1 MVNIYMQVQKVVNCF
16 YTNNHMGGYFMKK
29 KNPVYI
35 TGHRHPDTD
44 SIASSI
50 AYAFFKKSMGIPT
63 IPCRL
68 GALNAETSYL
78 LDRFG
83 FEAPLLLQDARMKLS
98 EIEMDSPVSITPDT
112 TIYETL
118 QIMQQNNRAYC
129 GVVDDERHLLGM
141 VTKSDVAVVGLD
153 DTARS
158 IDILAHTSSE
168 NIRKTLNGQIL
179 YDDADAV
186 INGKVSIIAMTMP
199 ERLDRYD
206 VEKRIVIVGADT
218 MAQKK
223 CIQLGAGMLII
234 VWADKVDESVIE
246 EAKAHHCPIILS
258 GHGTMNTSRY
268 LYFAPSVERIMKR
281 NPVFFHNHELAEDV
295 GVKMLRN
302 RYRAYPVVDP
312 NDQLVGYIS
321 SYHIMDAPKRKLIL
335 VDHNEFSQ
343 SVNAIEKSEVLEVID
358 HHRINDFSTSQ
369 PVAFRNE
376 IVGSTATIVAT
387 IFRENQIP
395 IPPNL
400 AGLLLGAV
408 LSDTMDFHSPTTTE
422 KDISTANILAAI
434 ADLDIEEFAQ
444 EMFSITSNQDKV
456 SFPDMINQDLKIYDI
471 HSCKLSIS
479 QVIVPSARD
488 TQRDAK
494 EITAA
499 LDRFAQKKY
508 IDLAV
513 LVFTSILEN
522 GSVIYAGG
530 SRAPWAAEA
539 FPNADGSEHTFQENL
554 LSRKQQILPALT
566 SVISE
571 YIGG

>member
-1 MVNIYMQVQKVVNCF
+1 
-16 YTNNHMGGYFMKK
+16 MKK
-29 KNPVYI
+29 KSPVYI

-50 AYAFFKKSMGIPT
+50 AYSFFKKSMGIPT

-68 GALNAETSYL
+68 GSLNAETTYL
-78 LDRFG
+78 LNRFG

-98 EIEMDSPVSITPDT
+98 EIAMDSPVCITPDT
-112 TIYETL
+112 TIYDTL
-118 QIMQQNNRAYC
+118 QVMQESNRAYC
-129 GVVDDERHLLGM
+129 GVVDEEKHLLGM
-141 VTKSDVAVVGLD
+141 VTKSDISVVGLD

-168 NIRKTLNGQIL
+168 NIRKTLNGRIL
-179 YDDADAV
+179 YDDDAAV

-199 ERLDRYD
+199 ERLDCYD

-234 VWADKVDESVIE
+234 VWADSVDDSVIE

-268 LYFAPSVERIMKR
+268 LYFAPSVERIMKQQ
-281 NPVFFHNHELAEDV
+281 PVFFHTNELAEDV
-295 GVKMLRN
+295 GIKMLRN
-302 RYRAYPVVDP
+302 RFRAYPVVDQ
-312 NDQLVGYIS
+312 NEQLVGYIS
-321 SYHIMDAPKRKLIL
+321 RYHIMDAPKRKLIL

-343 SVNAIEKSEVLEVID
+343 SVNAIEKAEVLEVID

-395 IPPNL
+395 IPQNL

-408 LSDTMDFHSPTTTE
+408 LSDTMDFHSPTTTQR
-422 KDISTANILAAI
+422 DISTANILAAI
-434 ADLDIEEFAQ
+434 ADLDIDEFAQ
-444 EMFSITSNQDKV
+444 EMFTVTSNQDKV
-456 SFPDMINQDLKIYDI
+456 SFSDMINQDLKIYDI

-479 QVIVPSARD
+479 QVIVSSARD
-488 TQRDAK
+488 TQRDSR
-494 EITAA
+494 EICVA
-499 LDRFAQKKY
+499 LDRFAQKKR

-530 SRAPWAAEA
+530 SRAPWATEA
-539 FPNADGSEHTFQENL
+539 FPNPDGSDHSFQEGL

-566 SVISE
+566 SIITE

>member
-1 MVNIYMQVQKVVNCF
+1 
-16 YTNNHMGGYFMKK
+16 MKK
-29 KNPVYI
+29 KSPVYI

-68 GALNAETSYL
+68 GALNAETAYL

-83 FEAPLLLQDARMKLS
+83 FDAPLLLQDARMKLS
-98 EIEMDSPVSITPDT
+98 EIDMDSPVSITPDT

-118 QIMQQNNRAYC
+118 QVMQEHNRAYC
-129 GVVDDERHLLGM
+129 GVVDENRHLLGM

-168 NIRKTLNGQIL
+168 NIRKTLNGRIL
-179 YDDADAV
+179 YDDDAAV

-199 ERLDRYD
+199 ERLERYD

-218 MAQKK
+218 TAQKQ

-234 VWADKVDESVIE
+234 VWADDVDDCVME

-268 LYFAPSVERIMKR
+268 LYFAPSVERIMKPD
-281 NPVFFHNHELAEDV
+281 PVSFHTNELAEDV

-302 RYRAYPVVDP
+302 RYRAYPVL
-312 NDQLVGYIS
+312 DQNEQLAGYIS
-321 SYHIMDAPKRKLIL
+321 RYHIMDAPKRKLIL

-343 SVNAIEKSEVLEVID
+343 SVNAIEKAQVLEVID

-395 IPPNL
+395 IPPSM

-408 LSDTMDFHSPTTTE
+408 LSDTMDFHSPTTTDR
-422 KDISTANILAAI
+422 DISTANILAAI

-456 SFPDMINQDLKIYDI
+456 SFSDMINQDLKIYDI

-488 TQRDAK
+488 TRRDAR
-494 EITAA
+494 EISAA
-499 LDRFAQKKY
+499 LDRFAQKKR

-530 SRAPWAAEA
+530 SRAPWADEA
-539 FPNADGSEHTFQENL
+539 FPNAEGSEHSFQENL

-566 SVISE
+566 AVITE
-571 YIGG
+571 YIGS

>member
-129 GVVDDERHLLGM
+129 GVVDEEKHLLGM

-246 EAKAHHCPIILS
+246 EAKVHHCPIILS

-281 NPVFFHNHELAEDV
+281 NPVSFHNHELAEDV
-295 GVKMLRN
+295 GIKMLRN
-302 RYRAYPVVDP
+302 RYRAYPVVDQ

-321 SYHIMDAPKRKLIL
+321 RYHIMDAPKRKLIL

-343 SVNAIEKSEVLEVID
+343 SVNAIEKSQVLEVID

-444 EMFSITSNQDKV
+444 EMFTITSNQDKV

-539 FPNADGSEHTFQENL
+539 FPNTDGNEHTFQENL

>member
-129 GVVDDERHLLGM
+129 GVVDEEKHLLGM

-246 EAKAHHCPIILS
+246 EAKVHHCPIILS

-281 NPVFFHNHELAEDV
+281 NPVSFHNHELAEDV
-295 GVKMLRN
+295 GIKMLRN
-302 RYRAYPVVDP
+302 RYRAYPVVDQ

-321 SYHIMDAPKRKLIL
+321 RYHIMDAPKRKLIL

-343 SVNAIEKSEVLEVID
+343 SVNAIEKSQVLEVID

-444 EMFSITSNQDKV
+444 EMFTITSNQDKV

-479 QVIVPSARD
+479 QVIVPSAKD

-530 SRAPWAAEA
+530 SRAPWAAEV
-539 FPNADGSEHTFQENL
+539 FPNTDGNEHTFQENL

>member
-1 MVNIYMQVQKVVNCF
+1 
-16 YTNNHMGGYFMKK
+16 MGGYFMKK

-68 GALNAETSYL
+68 GSLNAETGYL
-78 LDRFG
+78 LKRFG
-83 FEAPLLLQDARMKLS
+83 FDAPLLLQDARMKLS

-129 GVVDDERHLLGM
+129 GVVDGEKHLLGM

-246 EAKAHHCPIILS
+246 EAKVHHCPIILS

-281 NPVFFHNHELAEDV
+281 NPVSFHNHELAEDV

-302 RYRAYPVVDP
+302 RYRAYPVVDQ

-321 SYHIMDAPKRKLIL
+321 RYHIMDAPKRKLIL

-343 SVNAIEKSEVLEVID
+343 SVNAIEKSQVLEVID

>member
-1 MVNIYMQVQKVVNCF
+1 
-16 YTNNHMGGYFMKK
+16 MKK

-129 GVVDDERHLLGM
+129 GVVDEEKHLLGM

-246 EAKAHHCPIILS
+246 EAKMHHCPIILS

-281 NPVFFHNHELAEDV
+281 NPVSFHNHELAEDV
-295 GVKMLRN
+295 GIKMLRN
-302 RYRAYPVVDP
+302 RYRAYPVVDQ

-321 SYHIMDAPKRKLIL
+321 RYHIMDAPKRKLIL

-343 SVNAIEKSEVLEVID
+343 SVNAIEKSQVLEVID

>member
-1 MVNIYMQVQKVVNCF
+1 MN
-16 YTNNHMGGYFMKK
+16 MKK
-29 KNPVYI
+29 KEPLYI

-44 SIASSI
+44 SIASAI
-50 AYAFFKKSMGIPT
+50 AFAFFKRSMGQPAT
-63 IPCRL
+63 PCRL
-68 GALNAETSYL
+68 GALNAETAYL

-83 FEAPLLLQDARMKLS
+83 FEPPQLLQDARMKLS
-98 EIEMDSPVSITPDT
+98 EIAMDPPVSITPET
-112 TIYETL
+112 TIYETM
-118 QIMQQNNRAYC
+118 QIMQKENLAYC
-129 GVVDDERHLLGM
+129 GVVDARNHVLGM
-141 VTKSDVAVVGLD
+141 VTKSDFSVVGLD

-158 IDILAHTSSE
+158 IDILAHTPVE
-168 NIRKTLNGQIL
+168 NIRKTINGSIV
-179 YDDADAV
+179 YDDPNVAV
-186 INGKVSIIAMTMP
+186 NGKVSIIAMTYP
-199 ERLDRYD
+199 EHLDRYE

-234 VWADKVDESVIE
+234 VWADTIDESVIE
-246 EAKAHHCPIILS
+246 EAKKHHCPIIRS

-268 LYFAPSVERIMKR
+268 LYFAPSVERIMKK
-281 NPVFFHNHELAEDV
+281 NPILFHTNELAEDV

-302 RYRAYPVVDP
+302 RYRAYPVVDQ
-312 NDQLVGYIS
+312 NEQLFGYVS
-321 SYHIMDAPKRKLIL
+321 RYHIMNAPKRRLIL

-343 SVNAIEKSEVLEVID
+343 SVNAIEKATVLEVID

-395 IPPNL
+395 IPPGV
-400 AGLLLGAV
+400 AGLLLGAI
-408 LSDTMDFHSPTTTE
+408 LSDTMDFHSPTTTDR
-422 KDISTANILAAI
+422 DISTANILAAI
-434 ADLDIEEFAQ
+434 ADLDIDTFAD
-444 EMFSITSNQDKV
+444 EMFRITSNQKKM
-456 SFPDMINQDLKIYDI
+456 SFGDMINQDLKIYDI
-471 HSCKLSIS
+471 SSCKLSIS
-479 QVIVPSARD
+479 QVIVPSA
-488 TQRDAK
+488 K
-494 EITAA
+494 ETRSDSREILAA
-499 LDRFAQKKY
+499 VERFAQKKR

-539 FPNADGSEHTFQENL
+539 FPDKNGLEHSFQENL

-566 SVISE
+566 GVITE

>member
-1 MVNIYMQVQKVVNCF
+1 
-16 YTNNHMGGYFMKK
+16 MKK
-29 KNPVYI
+29 KSPVYI

-50 AYAFFKKSMGIPT
+50 AYAFFKKSMGIPA

-68 GALNAETSYL
+68 GSLNSETEYL
-78 LDRFG
+78 LKRFG
-83 FEAPLLLQDARMKLS
+83 FEAPLHLQDARMKLS
-98 EIEMDSPVSITPDT
+98 EIEMDAPVAITPDT
-112 TIYETL
+112 TIYEAM
-118 QIMQQNNRAYC
+118 QIMQEHNCAYC
-129 GVVDDERHLLGM
+129 GVVDTTQHLLGM
-141 VTKSDVAVVGLD
+141 VTKSDISVVGLD

-158 IDILAHTSSE
+158 IDILAHTSCE
-168 NIRKTLNGQIL
+168 NIRKTINGAII
-179 YDDADAV
+179 YDDPQVA
-186 INGKVSIIAMTMP
+186 INGKVSIIAMTRP
-199 ERLDRYD
+199 ERLDHYE

-223 CIQLGAGMLII
+223 CIQLGAGMLIV
-234 VWADKVDESVIE
+234 VWADTVADEVIE
-246 EAKAHHCPIILS
+246 EARVHHCPILLS

-268 LYFAPSVERIMKR
+268 LYFAPSVERIMKK
-281 NPVFFHNHELAEDV
+281 NPVCFHTNELTEDV

-302 RYRAYPVVDP
+302 RYRTYPVLDA
-312 NDQLVGYIS
+312 NEQLVGYIS
-321 SYHIMDAPKRKLIL
+321 RYHIMDAPKRKLIL

-343 SVNAIEKSEVLEVID
+343 SVNAIEKSEVLEVIA

-395 IPPNL
+395 IPTNL

-408 LSDTMDFHSPTTTE
+408 LSDTMNFHSPTTTDR
-422 KDISTANILAAI
+422 DISTANILAAI
-434 ADLDIEEFAQ
+434 ADLDIEQFAE
-444 EMFSITSNQDKV
+444 EMFTITSNQDKV
-456 SFPDMINQDLKIYDI
+456 SFSDMINQDLKIYDI

-479 QVIVPSARD
+479 QVIVSSARD
-488 TQRDAK
+488 TCRDSR
-494 EITAA
+494 EISAA
-499 LDRFAQKKY
+499 LDRFAQKKR

-539 FPNADGSEHTFQENL
+539 FPNADDKEHSFQENL

-566 SVISE
+566 SVITE

>member
-1 MVNIYMQVQKVVNCF
+1 
-16 YTNNHMGGYFMKK
+16 MKK

-68 GALNAETSYL
+68 GSLNAETSYL
-78 LDRFG
+78 LKRFG
-83 FEAPLLLQDARMKLS
+83 FDAPLLLQDARMKLS

-129 GVVDDERHLLGM
+129 GVVDDEKHLLGM

-246 EAKAHHCPIILS
+246 EAKVHHCPIILS

-281 NPVFFHNHELAEDV
+281 NPVSFHNHELAEDV
-295 GVKMLRN
+295 GIKMLRN
-302 RYRAYPVVDP
+302 RYRAYPVVDQ

-321 SYHIMDAPKRKLIL
+321 RYHIMDAPKRKLIL

-343 SVNAIEKSEVLEVID
+343 SVNAIEKSQVLEVID

-539 FPNADGSEHTFQENL
+539 FPNADGSEYTFQENL

>member
-1 MVNIYMQVQKVVNCF
+1 
-16 YTNNHMGGYFMKK
+16 MKK

-68 GALNAETSYL
+68 GSLNAETSYL

-129 GVVDDERHLLGM
+129 GVVDEEKHLLGM

-246 EAKAHHCPIILS
+246 EAKVHHCPIILS

-281 NPVFFHNHELAEDV
+281 NPVSFHNHELAEDV
-295 GVKMLRN
+295 GIKMLRN
-302 RYRAYPVVDP
+302 RYRAYPVVDQ

-321 SYHIMDAPKRKLIL
+321 RYHIMDAPKRKLIL

-343 SVNAIEKSEVLEVID
+343 SVNAIEKSQVLEVID

-444 EMFSITSNQDKV
+444 EMFTITSNQDKV

-539 FPNADGSEHTFQENL
+539 FPNTDGSEHSFQENL

>member
-1 MVNIYMQVQKVVNCF
+1 
-16 YTNNHMGGYFMKK
+16 MKK

-68 GALNAETSYL
+68 GSLNAETSYL

-83 FEAPLLLQDARMKLS
+83 FEAPMLLQDARMKLS

-129 GVVDDERHLLGM
+129 GVVDEEKHLLGM

-281 NPVFFHNHELAEDV
+281 NPIFFHNHELAEDV

-302 RYRAYPVVDP
+302 RYRAYPVVDQ

-321 SYHIMDAPKRKLIL
+321 RYHIMDAPKRKLIL

-343 SVNAIEKSEVLEVID
+343 SVNAIEKSQVLEVID

-530 SRAPWAAEA
+530 TRAPWAAEA
-539 FPNADGSEHTFQENL
+539 FPNADGREHSFQENL

>member
-1 MVNIYMQVQKVVNCF
+1 
-16 YTNNHMGGYFMKK
+16 MKK

-68 GALNAETSYL
+68 GSLNAETSYL

-83 FEAPLLLQDARMKLS
+83 FEAPMLLQDARMKLS
-98 EIEMDSPVSITPDT
+98 EIEMDSPISITPDT

-129 GVVDDERHLLGM
+129 GVVDEEKHLLGM

-281 NPVFFHNHELAEDV
+281 NPIFFHNHELAEDV

-302 RYRAYPVVDP
+302 RYRAYPVVDQ

-321 SYHIMDAPKRKLIL
+321 RYHIMDAPKRKLIL

-343 SVNAIEKSEVLEVID
+343 SVNAIEKSQVLEVID

-539 FPNADGSEHTFQENL
+539 FPNSDGSEHTFQENL

>member
-1 MVNIYMQVQKVVNCF
+1 
-16 YTNNHMGGYFMKK
+16 MKK

-321 SYHIMDAPKRKLIL
+321 RYHIMDAPKRKLIL

-343 SVNAIEKSEVLEVID
+343 SVNAIEKSQVLEVID

>member
-1 MVNIYMQVQKVVNCF
+1 
-16 YTNNHMGGYFMKK
+16 MKK

-129 GVVDDERHLLGM
+129 GVVDEEKHLLGM

-246 EAKAHHCPIILS
+246 EAKVHHCPIILS

-281 NPVFFHNHELAEDV
+281 NPVSFHNHELAEDV
-295 GVKMLRN
+295 GIKMLRN
-302 RYRAYPVVDP
+302 RYRAYPVVDQ

-321 SYHIMDAPKRKLIL
+321 RYHIMDAPKRKLIL

-343 SVNAIEKSEVLEVID
+343 SVNAIEKSQVLEVID

>member
-1 MVNIYMQVQKVVNCF
+1 
-16 YTNNHMGGYFMKK
+16 MKK

-129 GVVDDERHLLGM
+129 GVVDEEKHLLGM

-246 EAKAHHCPIILS
+246 EAKVHHCPIILS

-281 NPVFFHNHELAEDV
+281 NPVSFHNHELAEDV

-302 RYRAYPVVDP
+302 RYRAYPVVDQ

-321 SYHIMDAPKRKLIL
+321 RYHIMDAPKRKLIL

-343 SVNAIEKSEVLEVID
+343 SVNAIEKSQVLEVID

-444 EMFSITSNQDKV
+444 EMFTITSNQDKV

-539 FPNADGSEHTFQENL
+539 FPNTDGNEHTFQENL

>member
-1 MVNIYMQVQKVVNCF
+1 
-16 YTNNHMGGYFMKK
+16 MKK

-129 GVVDDERHLLGM
+129 GVVDEENHLLGM

-246 EAKAHHCPIILS
+246 EAKVHHCPIILS

-281 NPVFFHNHELAEDV
+281 NPVSFHNHELAEDV
-295 GVKMLRN
+295 GIKMLRN
-302 RYRAYPVVDP
+302 RYRAYPVVDQ

-321 SYHIMDAPKRKLIL
+321 RYHIMDAPKRKLIL

-343 SVNAIEKSEVLEVID
+343 SVNAIEKSQVLEVID

-444 EMFSITSNQDKV
+444 EMFTITSNQDKV

-539 FPNADGSEHTFQENL
+539 FPNTDGNEHTFQENL

>member
-1 MVNIYMQVQKVVNCF
+1 
-16 YTNNHMGGYFMKK
+16 
-29 KNPVYI
+29 
-35 TGHRHPDTD
+35 
-44 SIASSI
+44 
-50 AYAFFKKSMGIPT
+50 
-63 IPCRL
+63 
-68 GALNAETSYL
+68 
-78 LDRFG
+78 
-83 FEAPLLLQDARMKLS
+83 MKLS

-118 QIMQQNNRAYC
+118 QSMQQHNRAYC
-129 GVVDDERHLLGM
+129 GVVDDEKHLLGM

-246 EAKAHHCPIILS
+246 EAKVHHCPIILS

-281 NPVFFHNHELAEDV
+281 NPVSFHNHELAEDV

-302 RYRAYPVVDP
+302 RYRAYPVVDQ

-321 SYHIMDAPKRKLIL
+321 RYHIMDAPKRKLIL

-343 SVNAIEKSEVLEVID
+343 SVNAIEKSQVLEVID

-444 EMFSITSNQDKV
+444 EMFTITSNQDKV

>member
-1 MVNIYMQVQKVVNCF
+1 
-16 YTNNHMGGYFMKK
+16 MKK

-129 GVVDDERHLLGM
+129 GVVDEEKHLLGM

-246 EAKAHHCPIILS
+246 EAKVHHCPIILS

-281 NPVFFHNHELAEDV
+281 NPVSFHNHELAEDV
-295 GVKMLRN
+295 GIKMLRN
-302 RYRAYPVVDP
+302 RYRAYPVVDQ

-321 SYHIMDAPKRKLIL
+321 RYHIMDAPKRKLIL

-343 SVNAIEKSEVLEVID
+343 SVNAIEKSQVLEVID

-539 FPNADGSEHTFQENL
+539 FPNTDGNEHTFQENL